1 MARRTDFRPAITYTG
16 QKIQGTVEISYKID
30 GIRIL
35 MRDGKMVTRNNKVPP
50 GLDIALTHGAKCMID
65 LYKDCEVYAGS
76 FVKSNSPMQQHEPEP
91 NCLTE
96 DMVYAL
102 DYEDF
107 SGNKHEVDHRLRV
120 ATVTD
125 PTPELI
131 AEYLAAALEL
141 GYEGLVLRTDDRWYR
156 AKPKATAD
164 VFITGNFEQL
174 DKNKVPKG
182 QLGGFT
188 TAYGKVTAFTDEMRK
203 QLWDNPDQYTGRLME
218 VQYKELF
225 DSGSFRYAVTFLRFR
240 DDKDTE
246 SFDTKGN
253 MK

>member
-1 MARRTDFRPAITYTG
+1 MTRRKDFRAATTYTG
-16 QKIQGTVEISYKID
+16 QKIKGIVEISYKID
-30 GIRIL
+30 GVRIL
-35 MRDGKMVTRNNKVPP
+35 DREQGLVTRNDKKPP
-50 GLDIALTHGAKCMID
+50 GLLFALTDNARFKIR
-65 LYKDCEVYAGS
+65 LYGDCEVYAGS
-76 FVKSNSPMQQHEPEP
+76 FVKSNSPMQQHDPEL

-96 DMVYAL
+96 DMVYPL
-102 DYEDF
+102 DFEEF
-107 SGNKHEVDHRLRV
+107 NGTKHNIDPRLRV

-125 PTPELI
+125 PSPELI
-131 AEYLAAALEL
+131 AKYLADALAL
-141 GYEGLVLRTDDRWYR
+141 DYEGLVLRTDERWYR
-156 AKPKATAD
+156 VKPKHTAD

-182 QLGGFT
+182 QLGGFD
-188 TAYGKVTAFTDEMRK
+188 TAYGKVTAFTDEMRQ

-246 SFDTKGN
+246 SFDTKGQ